1 MSFRDRD
8 STIALFPTSEAPRSN
23 GQSAGVSQGLGSHRL
38 PEFLVRPERAYTD
51 WWGSVRLMFSRA
63 PRSSGRHSN
72 YPVSG
77 LSVAGF
83 RLSRPSAAMSSV
95 VHLSLIVLLFYLP
108 SLTRETAA
116 PQEIAANLSE
126 AIYYH
131 LPPPN
136 PRTRLPR
143 VAPKGLG
150 GRPGSGSLP
159 ALDPVIG
166 RTASYGDVTVISK
179 PQRPDNSRQTIIQPS
194 SPPDLRIQT
203 ELKLPNIVLGNP
215 AAAPTKPQINTEM
228 SKPRQQNQQVAA
240 ETAPALTSINADV
253 PLTSFERTNSAPRL
267 PVGALATPAQ
277 RDNRFATEGSEAA
290 PHIAGPQGDGALM
303 ILGVDPADAG
313 SLLAIP
319 PGNRLGEFSVS
330 PGAGVT
336 GTPGGTIEGHLNGGV
351 GGSKGGGDEITTGIG
366 PGARGGGGG
375 NEGSS
380 TGAVSIS
387 GSTGKGE
394 GLGLLDPKFIA
405 TMVYPVVSAVKV
417 RRNPMVVSAGSTGGG
432 GLDAYGALKCARI
445 YTIFL
450 PMPGASWTMQYCQQA
465 NSIVKPN
472 PDAPTTVVHLE
483 PGLVPP
489 DPDTDSR
496 FDFKRLPV
504 PPEKSQ
510 KLIVLKGMLEKDG
523 TVGGLAVYQSIV
535 PAMDEAARIAFSR
548 WKFRPASL
556 EGKPVAVEILVGIPT
571 KVAGA
576 DPPPQTGNSPTP

>member
-8 STIALFPTSEAPRSN
+8 STIALFPTNEAARSN
-23 GQSAGVSQGLGSHRL
+23 GLSDAVSQGLENQRV
-38 PEFLVRPERAYTD
+38 PVFLVRPERAYTD
-51 WWGSVRLMFSRA
+51 WWGSVRLLFSRA
-63 PRSSGRHSN
+63 PRFGRYPN
-72 YPVSG
+72 YPLSGFNVSR
-77 LSVAGF
+77 F
-83 RLSRPSAAMSSV
+83 RLSRPSFTMSSL
-95 VHLSLIVLLFYLP
+95 VHVSLVLLLFYLP
-108 SLTRETAA
+108 SLSPERAA
-116 PQEIAANLSE
+116 SQEITANLSE

-131 LPPPN
+131 LPPN
-136 PRTRLPR
+136 PLARLPHI
-143 VAPKGLG
+143 APKGLG
-150 GRPGSGSLP
+150 ARPGSGSLP

-179 PQRPDNSRQTIIQPS
+179 PKHPDNSRQTIIQPS

-215 AAAPTKPQINTEM
+215 AAAPTKPQIDTEM
-228 SKPRQQNQQVAA
+228 AKPRQQNQQVAA

-253 PLTSFERTNSAPRL
+253 PLTSFERTIAAPRL

-277 RDNRFATEGSEAA
+277 RDNRFAADSSEAA
-290 PHIAGPQGDGALM
+290 PHIAGPQGDASLM
-303 ILGVDPADAG
+303 ILGVDPAEAG
-313 SLLAIP
+313 SQLAIP

-351 GGSKGGGDEITTGIG
+351 GGSKGGGDEISTGIG
-366 PGARGGGGG
+366 PGTRGGGGG

-387 GSTGKGE
+387 GSPGKGE

-405 TMVYPVVSAVKV
+405 NMVYPVISAVKV

-450 PMPGASWTMQYCQQA
+450 PMPGASWTMQYCRPA
-465 NSIVKPN
+465 NSTATPKPE
-472 PDAPTTVVHLE
+472 APTTVVHLE

-510 KLIVLKGMLEKDG
+510 KLIVLKGMLETDG
-523 TVGGLAVYQSIV
+523 TVGGLTVYQSIV

-556 EGKPVAVEILVGIPT
+556 EGQPVAVEILVGIPAKAAPAEPT
-571 KVAGA
+571 
-576 DPPPQTGNSPTP
+576 PQTANPPTR

>member
-1 MSFRDRD
+1 
-8 STIALFPTSEAPRSN
+8 
-23 GQSAGVSQGLGSHRL
+23 
-38 PEFLVRPERAYTD
+38 
-51 WWGSVRLMFSRA
+51 
-63 PRSSGRHSN
+63 
-72 YPVSG
+72 
-77 LSVAGF
+77 
-83 RLSRPSAAMSSV
+83 
-95 VHLSLIVLLFYLP
+95 
-108 SLTRETAA
+108 
-116 PQEIAANLSE
+116 
-126 AIYYH
+126 
-131 LPPPN
+131 
-136 PRTRLPR
+136 
-143 VAPKGLG
+143 
-150 GRPGSGSLP
+150 
-159 ALDPVIG
+159 
-166 RTASYGDVTVISK
+166 
-179 PQRPDNSRQTIIQPS
+179 
-194 SPPDLRIQT
+194 
-203 ELKLPNIVLGNP
+203 
-215 AAAPTKPQINTEM
+215 M

-277 RDNRFATEGSEAA
+277 RDNRFAADGSEAA

-330 PGAGVT
+330 PGPGVT

-375 NEGSS
+375 NAGSS
-380 TGAVSIS
+380 NGAVSIS

-432 GLDAYGALKCARI
+432 GLDAYGALRCARI

-465 NSIVKPN
+465 NVIVKPN

-523 TVGGLAVYQSIV
+523 TVTGLAVYQSIV

-556 EGKPVAVEILVGIPT
+556 EGKPVAVRHSSR
-571 KVAGA
+571 
-576 DPPPQTGNSPTP
+576 NSNESCKCRAASANW